1 MRMIPVFR
9 ASLVLALLICMS
21 ATIALA
27 QITPSDDAYTL
38 TSSPTVNFGAKNT
51 LEVES
56 AGATTFVRF
65 DLSGIPST
73 VTGSMVAKAT
83 LKVYVSS
90 VATAGSFNVDMV
102 TSSWTESTITSNSV
116 PTLGSAIA
124 SAIPVTTVDKNKYVL
139 VDVTTAAVGWLNG
152 TANDGL
158 AIVPDGTVSFALNS
172 KETTTTSHPPELDV
186 VLTGPPGPAGSI
198 TGVTAGAGL
207 AGGGTKGNVT
217 LSLLTTCASGQVLQ
231 WNGSTWACSAA
242 GTGTITG
249 VTAGTDLMGGG
260 TGGTITLNLDT
271 TKVPQLTSNNVF
283 SGNQTFSGNA
293 GIGAAAST
301 NSYTPLTVGTANS
314 FGTWLAIANSSS
326 GGHTW
331 NIISAG
337 AGNAEGAGNIGI
349 TDLTGKST
357 IWLEGNTN
365 VSGGLGV
372 GTAAVSNVA
381 IFGQGSGGTGSG
393 AGEIGQANPNN
404 GLSGAGIV
412 GWGGGG
418 TNAGAAGLVG
428 YGGNGK
434 MSDGPGAVFHG
445 GNTAPDG
452 SGDGLE
458 AYAGSG
464 LAGFFNGS
472 IDVTGSISK
481 GGGSFK
487 IDHPLDPANKYL
499 YHSFVESPDMMNIY
513 NGNVVTD
520 ANGDAI
526 VPLPDWFET
535 LNRDFRYQL
544 TVVGQFAQAIVA
556 SKVGNHQFRIKT
568 DKPNV
573 EVSWQV
579 TGIRQDAWANVHRIP
594 VEEEKSARER
604 GHYLHPELYGA
615 PEEASIAWARH
626 PETMKH
632 IKEMRTKSSP
642 LNQTTSAPRPTLATK
657 TVTDPR
663 EQ

>member
-632 IKEMRTKSSP
+632 IKEMRTKSLP

-657 TVTDPR
+657 R
-663 EQ
+663 